1 MWKAGAAIGGVLNH
15 LFDPATISQRT
26 IGFFR
31 RVYDAPPPGGAFVF
45 DVLEPGQVPLETTT
59 RGSYEGEDWVALVEQ
74 EGDAKRVTL
83 TRRVSRLGR
92 WRSAKGGKTE
102 HPVSVCTNHRMRVGE
117 LRGLG
122 FRVRTMRGYVR

>member
-1 MWKAGAAIGGVLNH
+1 VLWKAGAAIGGVLNH

-31 RVYDAPPPGGAFVF
+31 RVYDALPPGGAFVF

-74 EGDAKRVTL
+74 EGDAERVTL
-83 TRRVSRLGR
+83 TRRI
-92 WRSAKGGKTE
+92 
-102 HPVSVCTNHRMRVGE
+102 
-117 LRGLG
+117 
-122 FRVRTMRGYVR
+122 